1 MALGAIHAVLD
12 FLLAGNKG
20 RRWAAEVLVSAGMM
34 NKCHGRISNGAGA
47 RGGGIEAD
55 GGGAGGV
62 APQSLTMGMPLGLYM
77 PSGASA
83 GRPLAFIYEGE
94 EELEGAAG

>member
-1 MALGAIHAVLD
+1 MALSAIHAVLD
-12 FLLAGNKG
+12 FLLEGIKG
-20 RRWAAEVLVSAGMM
+20 RRRAAEVLVSAGMM
-34 NKCHGRISNGAGA
+34 NNGHSRSRSGT
-47 RGGGIEAD
+47 RGGIK
-55 GGGAGGV
+55 GAGGE
-62 APQSLTMGMPLGLYM
+62 APLFAGLPLNVGLPLSLSI